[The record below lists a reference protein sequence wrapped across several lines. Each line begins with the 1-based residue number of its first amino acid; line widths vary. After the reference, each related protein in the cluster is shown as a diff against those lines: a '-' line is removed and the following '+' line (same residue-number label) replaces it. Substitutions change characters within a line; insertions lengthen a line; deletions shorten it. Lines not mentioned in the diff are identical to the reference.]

1 MYPKGYCQNR
11 HGFKIISTFQ
21 VIGEDLV
28 SCLFSKNWNTREIAL
43 KQLGQI
49 AIGCLILGVGEG
61 RTGVVLSSHT
71 QATTHSML
79 ECCCSVLAYMCA
91 DPVYKVFV
99 AGLVI
104 FVFSS
109 EIKRNFVSKV
119 MIFYG

>member
-1 MYPKGYCQNR
+1 M
-11 HGFKIISTFQ
+11 
-21 VIGEDLV
+21 
-28 SCLFSKNWNTREIAL
+28 FSKKWNTRDIAL

-49 AIGCLILGVGEG
+49 AMGCLILGVGEG

-99 AGLVI
+99 AGLVS
-104 FVFSS
+104 FSLYS
-109 EIKRNFVSKV
+109 EIKIFLPSNHLLWTAVLIFSAFSTFLFVENVKNYIGV
-119 MIFYG
+119 HAMQR

>member
-1 MYPKGYCQNR
+1 M
-11 HGFKIISTFQ
+11 
-21 VIGEDLV
+21 IGEDLV

-49 AIGCLILGVGEG
+49 AMGCLILGVGEG

-99 AGLVI
+99 AGLVS
-104 FVFSS
+104 FSLSS
-109 EIKRNFVSKV
+109 EIKWKFFSN
-119 MIFYG
+119 